1 MFKLRREVTK
11 TTTTTYVSQGAEGL
25 CFPEMGGRVS
35 GATLAFGVGLSPRD
49 LEEGLG
55 SLS

>member
-1 MFKLRREVTK
+1 VTK
-11 TTTTTYVSQGAEGL
+11 TITTTTAYVSQGAEGL